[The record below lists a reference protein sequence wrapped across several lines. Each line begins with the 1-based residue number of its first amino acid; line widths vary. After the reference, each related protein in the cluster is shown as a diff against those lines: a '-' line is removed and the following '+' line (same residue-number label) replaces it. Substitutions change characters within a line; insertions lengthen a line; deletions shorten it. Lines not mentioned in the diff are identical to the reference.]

1 MIKVRLFVTLREGRK
16 KVQMLST
23 SDLSTTGD
31 AIHDLN
37 IPVEEVVLFPPVGGG

>member
-16 KVQMLST
+16 RVQMLST

-31 AIHDLN
+31 VIHDLN
-37 IPVEEVVLFPPVGGG
+37 IPVEEVVLFPLVGGG

>member
-1 MIKVRLFVTLREGRK
+1 MIKVRLFATLREGRK

-23 SDLSTTGD
+23 SDLGTAGD
-31 AIHDLN
+31 VIHDLN

>member
-23 SDLSTTGD
+23 SDLSTAGD
-31 AIHDLN
+31 VIHDLN

>member
-23 SDLSTTGD
+23 SALRTAGD
-31 AIHDLN
+31 VIHDLN